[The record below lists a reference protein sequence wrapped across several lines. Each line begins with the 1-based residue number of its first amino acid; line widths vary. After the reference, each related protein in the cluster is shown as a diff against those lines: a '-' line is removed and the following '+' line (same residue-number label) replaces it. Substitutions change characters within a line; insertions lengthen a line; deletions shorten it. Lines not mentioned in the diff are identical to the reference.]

1 MLNCFLLLLAVV
13 KTCIFHSNC
22 YIHRLITSFVVHLC
36 HFCQIVCF
44 ICFYNTSLL
53 LLYVMGLIKIHC
65 IHQNYTTNNTKS
77 VRYCWLRRSLLFL
90 VSHFIWGRRPSA
102 IQNFIMLNCFLFLLA
117 VVKHVFLFFLLY
129 QLIDHIICCKFV
141 FFMSNCLPNMLL
153 QSNFFCYSIPFGW
166 LFAFCC
172 LIFVICCMN
181 FTSKVCVCNLKVC
194 FDHSKVCYSC

>member
-65 IHQNYTTNNTKS
+65 IHQNYTMNNTKS
-77 VRYCWLRRSLLFL
+77 VHYCWLRRSLLFL

-117 VVKHVFLFFLLY
+117 VVNMYFYSFCYINWLIISFVVSLCPLCQIVCQICFYNQTSSVILFRLA
-129 QLIDHIICCKFV
+129 D
-141 FFMSNCLPNMLL
+141 CLHSVVWFL
-153 QSNFFCYSIPFGW
+153 QSVVWISLLKYV
-166 LFAFCC
+166 
-172 LIFVICCMN
+172 FVI
-181 FTSKVCVCNLKVC
+181 
-194 FDHSKVCYSC
+194 